1 MRQYQRDLEKWE
13 LAGLCI
19 QLQRPENTMLLY
31 GILAA
36 VVIAIIIGLVA
47 VALVLRRRS

>member
-1 MRQYQRDLEKWE
+1 MRQYQGDLEKLE

-19 QLQRPENTMLLY
+19 QLQQPDYTMILY
-31 GILAA
+31 GILGA

-47 VALVLRRRS
+47 VALVLRKRS